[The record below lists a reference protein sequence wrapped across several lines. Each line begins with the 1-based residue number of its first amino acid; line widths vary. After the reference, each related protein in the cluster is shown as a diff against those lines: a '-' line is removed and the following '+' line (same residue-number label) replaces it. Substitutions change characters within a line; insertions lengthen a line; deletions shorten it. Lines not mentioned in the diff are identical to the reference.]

1 MNRALDHAAVERR
14 ALRAAG
20 DCLAEGILTHVSG
33 YFQSRRGTRVSAY
46 NRGPPQGA
54 RHVRVQGR
62 PEGDEHA
69 RPEPLRAAR

>member
-46 NRGPPQGA
+46 NRGA
-54 RHVRVQGR
+54 ATRS
-62 PEGDEHA
+62 
-69 RPEPLRAAR
+69 AARSRPRPT